1 MRVQVDAMRRVT
13 AFVDAITLLTACS
26 SGDIVVK
33 TDLDE
38 QYIIKESA
46 VTKIPFD
53 WKEVIT
59 EQEESTEEWEDMHE
73 KDKTRIADCAADG
86 ILSKDWCTSHWSE
99 SIRDTTKH
107 FNEAKEELTAL
118 KDYKSNHTD
127 ENQIIAPIRYRP
139 IFQDINGD
147 KNALGYA
154 TTTCLN
160 PKGIGSEGSE
170 KLFEILGMSA
180 DDTEKK
186 KTAKESAYLS
196 VTKKVCDRYAFTNTV
211 FFNYTVDEDQDK
223 DKKD

>member
-1 MRVQVDAMRRVT
+1 MRRI
-13 AFVDAITLLTACS
+13 AALFGAISLLTACS

-53 WKEVIT
+53 WKKAKDDQNQDIEDWEGILKSSKDGYRKCLSYNFKDKDYCENLWSDLLKDNDKHVSESKAELKNLVDFEKKDKADEGVIT
-59 EQEESTEEWEDMHE
+59 TV
-73 KDKTRIADCAADG
+73 
-86 ILSKDWCTSHWSE
+86 
-99 SIRDTTKH
+99 
-107 FNEAKEELTAL
+107 
-118 KDYKSNHTD
+118 
-127 ENQIIAPIRYRP
+127 RYRP
-139 IFQDINGD
+139 VFKDINGD

-154 TTTCLN
+154 TATCLN
-160 PKGIGSEGSE
+160 PKGIGSEDSE

-196 VTKKVCDRYAFTNTV
+196 VTKKVCDKHAFANAA

-223 DKKD
+223 DKKE